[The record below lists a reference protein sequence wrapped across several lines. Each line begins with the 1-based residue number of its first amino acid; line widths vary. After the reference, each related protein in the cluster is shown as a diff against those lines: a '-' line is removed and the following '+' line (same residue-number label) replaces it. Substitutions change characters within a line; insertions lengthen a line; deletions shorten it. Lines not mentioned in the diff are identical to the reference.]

1 MSKSPTHTDTNTQNP
16 DSHDQHSTM
25 FPFQAFHPHSSKN
38 NPSITLSTQS
48 QRLSICQMNFLP
60 SECRSPSHFSSFLSA
75 SSLSLSLL
83 RFISHMSLWN
93 DEKDTVENSLS
104 SRSLQ
109 LQQSLKAKQSCLWR
123 FSPSFNLCL
132 PFFRKRRVVQ
142 TSYVMWWYTAAISGL
157 YSDQKMKDT
166 VLRSYWRWE
175 GVYMYLLCHVI
186 CFYPY
191 LTIHSLIYTYYTVED
206 HFF

>member
-1 MSKSPTHTDTNTQNP
+1 MINTPQR
-16 DSHDQHSTM
+16 
-25 FPFQAFHPHSSKN
+25 FPSSNTIPPALLQKQSLHHLIN
-38 NPSITLSTQS
+38 TISAPLYPSDKFLTFRVSFS
-48 QRLSICQMNFLP
+48 Q
-60 SECRSPSHFSSFLSA
+60 SFLKF
-75 SSLSLSLL
+75 SLCLFVLFVTPPC
-83 RFISHMSLWN
+83 FISHMSLWN

-166 VLRSYWRWE
+166 LLRSHWRWE

-186 CFYPY
+186 CFYSY